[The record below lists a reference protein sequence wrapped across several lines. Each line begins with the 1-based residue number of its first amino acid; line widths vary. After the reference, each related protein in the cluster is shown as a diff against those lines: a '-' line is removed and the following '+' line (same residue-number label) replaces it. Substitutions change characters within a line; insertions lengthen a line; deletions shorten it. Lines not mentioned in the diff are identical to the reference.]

1 MQTIDFGG
9 LLKVPNNKYADDN
22 IVYSYK
28 GRSINLE
35 KPIKV
40 YKNLHKD
47 CYSVKQG
54 TLVVAHAERLCL
66 RDVTFKVNEK
76 NRQKVI
82 KTKQKNVHAFIEG
95 FYDTSGMGTTAERND
110 LPVKV
115 YYNPY
120 KTNTFIN
127 KQYNKPLKVARFV
140 IADKNG
146 VRASYTH

>member
-1 MQTIDFGG
+1 MQTIEING
-9 LLKVPNNKYADDN
+9 LVKVPDNKYADYN
-22 IVYSYK
+22 IVRPYK
-28 GRSINLE
+28 QRTINLE

-40 YKNLHKD
+40 YRNLHQN
-47 CYSVKQG
+47 CYSIMQG
-54 TLVVAHAERLCL
+54 SLVVAHAERLCV

-76 NRQKVI
+76 SRQKI
-82 KTKQKNVHAFIEG
+82 ISTKQKNVHAFIQG
-95 FYDTSGMGTTAERND
+95 FYDTCGMGTTAERND

-120 KTNTFIN
+120 KTKHFMNRQHI
-127 KQYNKPLKVARFV
+127 LKGARFV

>member
-1 MQTIDFGG
+1 MITIEING
-9 LLKVPNNKYADDN
+9 LLRIPDNKYQDEN

-28 GRSINLE
+28 GRTINLE
-35 KPIKV
+35 KSIKV

-47 CYSVKQG
+47 CYSIKQG
-54 TLVVAHAERLCL
+54 SLVVAHAERLCL

-95 FYDTSGMGTTAERND
+95 FYDTSGMGTVASKND

-120 KTNTFIN
+120 KTSTFIN
-127 KQYNKPLKVARFV
+127 KESNNTLKGAAFV

-146 VRASYTH
+146 VKASYTN

>member
-1 MQTIDFGG
+1 MTTIETNG
-9 LLKVPNNKYADDN
+9 LLKVPGNKYADHN

-47 CYSVKQG
+47 CYSIKQG
-54 TLVVAHAERLCL
+54 SLVVAHAERLCL
-66 RDVTFKVNEK
+66 RDATFKVNEK

-82 KTKQKNVHAFIEG
+82 KTKCKNVHAFIEG
-95 FYDTSGMGTTAERND
+95 FYETSGMWATAERND
-110 LPVKV
+110 LPIEV

-120 KTNTFIN
+120 KTSSFMN
-127 KQYNKPLKVARFV
+127 KQQPLKGAQFV
-140 IADKNG
+140 IADKYG
-146 VRASYTH
+146 VRASYTY